1 MDFITVKEAAEILK
15 ICTKKYRSAI
25 IFLTKKIMADFYLGG
40 TQYEVIYR
48 FMAFAGVVFLALSSL
63 LHMGLAAVA
72 AFFLII

>member
-1 MDFITVKEAAEILK
+1 
-15 ICTKKYRSAI
+15 
-25 IFLTKKIMADFYLGG
+25 MADFYLGG
-40 TQYEVIYR
+40 YSMKLFIG

>member
-1 MDFITVKEAAEILK
+1 MYKK
-15 ICTKKYRSAI
+15 IQICYN
-25 IFLTKKIMADFYLGG
+25 FLTKKIMADFYLGG
-40 TQYEVIYR
+40 YSMKLFIV